1 MILPIVESRVCSL
14 PHTISD
20 VAKRGGVV
28 DTYEYLKVSVHYCTE
43 ETGTTDLHI
52 DKLLPL
58 WLHNFNSDDLDMVSY
73 IV

>member
-28 DTYEYLKVSVHYCTE
+28 DTYEYLQVSVQYCTE
-43 ETGTTDLHI
+43 EFGTTDLHI
-52 DKLLPL
+52 DKLQELI
-58 WLHNFNSDDLDMVSY
+58 NT
-73 IV
+73 